1 MHMSVAYSQT
11 VCSRVREQVSL
22 ELDGELSQLEQ
33 RMLATHL
40 ERCPRCAAY
49 AADVR
54 DVTERIRNAP
64 HAVMQRPVVVRRR
77 RPLTTVR
84 LQVGVAAAFAL
95 AALGLGTQLA
105 SSTEPQS
112 SLARFLVASAC
123 GGSGEPSVEEFSAAV
138 ELNRNRTDFVLGRIT
153 RAQSL
158 EELFTRM
165 DEAALTIST
174 ADQARVP
181 GFEGLITETNAISFD
196 SWDEVNKALAGLAGK
211 GIDVTILQRH
221 SAQ

>member
-1 MHMSVAYSQT
+1 MSVAYPQT

-33 RMLATHL
+33 RMLGTHL

-64 HAVMQRPVVVRRR
+64 RAVMQRPIVVRRR

-105 SSTEPQS
+105 STEQQG
-112 SLARFLVASAC
+112 SLARFEGQPALNPPRSVFEHEQAILRVVRA
-123 GGSGEPSVEEFSAAV
+123 GRTLPPRGSV
-138 ELNRNRTDFVLGRIT
+138 I
-153 RAQSL
+153 
-158 EELFTRM
+158 
-165 DEAALTIST
+165 
-174 ADQARVP
+174 
-181 GFEGLITETNAISFD
+181 
-196 SWDEVNKALAGLAGK
+196 
-211 GIDVTILQRH
+211 
-221 SAQ
+221 